1 MILIISFIPSFKINK
16 VNLSPSFTALFR
28 LTVLSN
34 LFVTFEV
41 KFLTNSGKQ
50 SLAKGVVTFVIAF
63 FTLIT

>member
-63 FTLIT
+63 FTLIS

>member
-16 VNLSPSFTALFR
+16 VNLSPSFAALFR

-63 FTLIT
+63 FTLIS

>member
-1 MILIISFIPSFKINK
+1 MILIISFIPSFKVNK

-63 FTLIT
+63 FTLIS